1 MSCPHSREISFTAIR
16 MLHADRMTEI
26 NDLRRV
32 RSIADRHAGIF
43 TFDDA
48 RSAGVPGD
56 CVVRVALAG
65 RAVRLSRSA
74 FVVREAWDD
83 AGSWERFRL
92 RSLAFGL
99 GARPNVFLTGASAQ
113 AVLHLPSVVD
123 PPDQVVAIRPKPTNS
138 GTNLSTHAHAR
149 TGLLLPAHRWM
160 RDRVRVVSAEYA
172 AVDVARH
179 CTPSEGLVIVDA
191 VLRSGTPRERLARIV
206 DDMPFYPGIEQARWA
221 TANGD
226 GRAESPLESL
236 GRLAFLESGMAAP
249 LSNVW
254 IDDGHRWFRV
264 DHLLPESGVVLEGD
278 GGLKVNARPDAHR
291 IVRDQVVR
299 ESRIRA
305 RGFALERYDFP
316 MAMHDRG
323 SIVGLALRA
332 VRQQAGRR
340 IPTCWSLEPPAH
352 LRRA

>member
-1 MSCPHSREISFTAIR
+1 
-16 MLHADRMTEI
+16 MTSL

-32 RSIADRHAGIF
+32 RSVAARHAGIF
-43 TFDDA
+43 TFADA
-48 RSAGVPGD
+48 RSAGVPGA
-56 CVVRVALAG
+56 CLHRTELAG
-65 RAVRLSRSA
+65 AVVRLSRSA
-74 FVVREAWDD
+74 FVMRDAWDD
-83 AGSWERFRL
+83 ADRWERFRF

-113 AVLHLPSVVD
+113 AVLHLPSIVD
-123 PPDQVVAIRPKPTNS
+123 PPEQVVAIRPKPTVS
-138 GTNLSTHAHAR
+138 GTNLSPHAHAR

-179 CTPSEGLVIVDA
+179 STPAEGLVIVDA
-191 VLRSGTPRERLARIV
+191 VLRSGVPRERLARIV

-221 TANGD
+221 TINGD

-236 GRLAFLESGMAAP
+236 GRLAFLEAGMAAP

-254 IDDGHRWFRV
+254 IDDGTRWFRV
-264 DHLLPESGVVLEGD
+264 DHLLPDSGVVLEGD
-278 GGLKVNARPDAHR
+278 GGLKVNQRPDAHR

-305 RGFALERYDFP
+305 RGFALERYDFA
-316 MAMHDRG
+316 MAMRDRG
-323 SIVGLALRA
+323 RIVELALRA
-332 VRQQAGRR
+332 ARQQSGRA
-340 IPTCWSLEPPAH
+340 IPTCWSLEPPAPLH
-352 LRRA
+352 RA

>member
-1 MSCPHSREISFTAIR
+1 MTRIS
-16 MLHADRMTEI
+16 
-26 NDLRRV
+26 DLRRV
-32 RSIADRHAGIF
+32 NCVAVRHGGIF

-48 RSAGVPGD
+48 RSAGVPRA

-65 RAVRLSRSA
+65 GVVRLSRSA
-74 FVVREAWDD
+74 FVVREAWDETG
-83 AGSWERFRL
+83 AWERFRL
-92 RSLAFGL
+92 RSVAFGL

-113 AVLHLPSVVD
+113 AILRLPSVID
-123 PPDQVVAIRPKPTNS
+123 PPEQVVAVRPKPTNS
-138 GTNLSTHAHAR
+138 GTNLSVHAHAR

-179 CTPSEGLVIVDA
+179 SPPTEGLVIVDA
-191 VLRSGTPRERLARIV
+191 VLRSGTPRDRLARIV
-206 DDMPFYPGIEQARWA
+206 DDMPFYPGIDQARWA
-221 TANGD
+221 VVHGD

-236 GRLAFLESGMAAP
+236 GRLAFLEAGLAAP

-264 DHLLPESGVVLEGD
+264 DHLLPDSGVVLEGD
-278 GGLKVNARPDAHR
+278 GGLKVNGRPDAHR

-316 MAMHDRG
+316 MAMRSRG
-323 SIVGLALRA
+323 SIVDLALRA
-332 VRQQAGRR
+332 ARQQIGRTL
-340 IPTCWSLEPPAH
+340 PTCWSLEPPAD